1 MAKKEYYRQTANA
14 KPSAGISFEEE
25 VLKAVDEYRFS
36 KRKESRSEAVN
47 ELIEMGLKYLEL
59 KRQRALRKKQEQAAA
74 VG

>member
-1 MAKKEYYRQTANA
+1 MAYKKNQNC
-14 KPSAGISFEEE
+14 KPAATISFDED
-25 VLKAVDEYRFS
+25 LLNYVDEYRFS

-74 VG
+74 TG